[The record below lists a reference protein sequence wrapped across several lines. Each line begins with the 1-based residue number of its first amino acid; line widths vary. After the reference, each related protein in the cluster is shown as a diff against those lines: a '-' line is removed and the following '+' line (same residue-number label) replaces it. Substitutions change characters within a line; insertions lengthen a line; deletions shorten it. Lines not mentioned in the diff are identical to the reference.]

1 MQRHDRPSPL
11 LRTAGW
17 LVLLGCLP
25 HALGAGALPAAAAPP
40 AAAQGTDP
48 RGPVTLYL
56 EVTLNG
62 RPAGELIEV
71 TRHGPG
77 HHAIDAAVLRQWH
90 LPADAP
96 DGTPVVLESLPGVST
111 RYDAAAQQLAVQV
124 PPAWLPA
131 QRLQPEDRE
140 PLQLSA
146 GSGWLLNYDVY
157 AQRSRTGPVSA
168 TTASVWSEQRYFGP
182 LGIGSNTG
190 ILRHADSGGGTSG
203 YLRYDTR
210 WTRTDPVAATEWT
223 VGDMVT
229 GSLPWSTPVRLGGVQ
244 WSRNFST
251 RPDLV
256 TYPLPEFAGQAAVP
270 SAVDVF
276 VNGFRATRQNV
287 QPGPFT
293 LGGLPTVS
301 GSGIASVVTTDA
313 LGRRVSTEVPFYVSS
328 QLLRPGWTD
337 YSLSLGALR
346 RDFGIRNLA
355 YGQALGSGV
364 YRRGITDRW
373 TLEGQAQAGRDLAVL
388 GLGTVNRL
396 GQWGVT
402 SASATRGQVRG
413 TDAGIVTGT
422 GGGWQYSLGYQ
433 YESALGG
440 ISAQQLG
447 RTAGYGDA
455 STAARDGFR
464 LQRRSRQINA
474 HLNTRVGSFNLG
486 WVDLRGALNERNRLA
501 YASFSTSLQRD
512 LFLSLTAG
520 RTVDTGDTQL
530 RMQLTY
536 LLGDD
541 TSAQVAFSH
550 TGGRNQAQ
558 ASYQR
563 SVPIEGGWGW
573 NASQSITSEREGRY
587 TQAAVQHRSRALLAQ
602 AGVFGTPGAPSQ
614 WAGAAGSLGW
624 MDGYA
629 FAANRITDSFALVS
643 TEGVPDVEVTYDNQ
657 PMGRTDERGYL
668 LVPGVTSYYNGRFA
682 LNALEMPADMHVPAL
697 EKKVA
702 VPRGMGA
709 FVSLP
714 VLKMRTATITLLDA
728 GGRPLPP
735 GSAVLHEQGQVP
747 SVVGWDGVV
756 YLTRL
761 HPRNTLVAQPPDGAP
776 PCRAE
781 FDEAAYAAARDL
793 LVTCLTEAEGAGRAG
808 PATPGQRT

>member
-1 MQRHDRPSPL
+1 MQRHDRPPSL
-11 LRTAGW
+11 LRAGCW
-17 LVLLGCLP
+17 LALLGCMP
-25 HALGAGALPAAAAPP
+25 HALGAGALPGPAGPLPP
-40 AAAQGTDP
+40 GPGPEQ

-62 RPAGELIEV
+62 QPAGELIEV
-71 TRHGPG
+71 TRHGPDQ
-77 HHAIDAAVLRQWH
+77 HAVDAAVLRRLH
-90 LPADAP
+90 LPADQPA
-96 DGTPVVLESLPGVST
+96 GTPVVLEALPGVST

-124 PPAWLPA
+124 PPGWLPA
-131 QRLQPEDRE
+131 QQLQPEARE

-157 AQRSRTGPVSA
+157 AQHSRTGRSSA
-168 TTASVWSEQRYFGP
+168 ATASVWSEQRYFGP
-182 LGIGSNTG
+182 PGIVSNTG
-190 ILRHADSGGGTSG
+190 ILRHADGGAGPSG

-229 GSLPWSTPVRLGGVQ
+229 GALPWSTPVRLGGVQ

-301 GSGIASVVTTDA
+301 GSGVASVVTTDA

-346 RDFGIRNLA
+346 QDFGMRNLS
-355 YGQALGSGV
+355 YGQALGAGV
-364 YRRGITDRW
+364 YRRGVTDRW
-373 TLEGQAQAGRDLAVL
+373 TLEGQAQAGRGLAVL
-388 GLGTVNRL
+388 GLGTMNRL
-396 GQWGVT
+396 GQWGVA

-413 TDAGIVTGT
+413 MGA
-422 GGGWQYSLGYQ
+422 GWQYGLGYQ

-447 RTAGYGDA
+447 RTADYGDA

-536 LLGDD
+536 LLGED
-541 TSAQVAFSH
+541 TSAHVAFSH

-563 SVPIEGGWGW
+563 SVPTNGGWGW
-573 NASQSITSEREGRY
+573 NASQSIDSEREGRY
-587 TQAAVQHRSRALLAQ
+587 TQAAVQHRSRAVLAQ

-643 TEGVPDVEVTYDNQ
+643 TEGVPGVEVTYDNQ

-668 LVPGVTSYYNGRFA
+668 LVPGVTSYYAGRFA

-714 VLKMRTATITLLDA
+714 VLKMRTATITLLGTD
-728 GGRPLPP
+728 GRPLPP
-735 GSAVLHEQGQVP
+735 GSAVLHEQGNVP

-761 HPRNTLVAQPPDGAP
+761 HPRNTLVAQPPGGAP

-781 FDEAAYAAARDL
+781 FEEAAYTAARDL
-793 LVTCLTEAEGAGRAG
+793 LVTCVTDAQGTGGAGGAA
-808 PATPGQRT
+808 PPGQRT